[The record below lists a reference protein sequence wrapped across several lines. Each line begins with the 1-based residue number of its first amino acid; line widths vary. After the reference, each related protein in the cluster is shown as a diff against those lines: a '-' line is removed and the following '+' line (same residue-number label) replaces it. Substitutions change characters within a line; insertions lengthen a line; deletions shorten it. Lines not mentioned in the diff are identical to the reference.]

1 MRFPFESENVVGKKD
16 VNSWG
21 DFLRPLQT
29 SSHTVKRL
37 VFMRLLVAFV
47 TLARSPRALS
57 AASQHYNYRTKC
69 EKYIPSFFFFQIQI
83 SGSL

>member
-1 MRFPFESENVVGKKD
+1 MRFPFESENVVDKKD

-37 VFMRLLVAFV
+37 VLFMRLLVAFV
-47 TLARSPRALS
+47 MFEVP
-57 AASQHYNYRTKC
+57 
-69 EKYIPSFFFFQIQI
+69 
-83 SGSL
+83 

>member
-1 MRFPFESENVVGKKD
+1 MRFPLQPENVVDKKD

-37 VFMRLLVAFV
+37 IFMRLLVAFV
-47 TLARSPRALS
+47 TLALRPLE
-57 AASQHYNYRTKC
+57 H
-69 EKYIPSFFFFQIQI
+69 
-83 SGSL
+83 

>member
-1 MRFPFESENVVGKKD
+1 MRFPLQPENVVDKKD

-37 VFMRLLVAFV
+37 IFMRLLVAFV
-47 TLARSPRALS
+47 TLALRSLE
-57 AASQHYNYRTKC
+57 H
-69 EKYIPSFFFFQIQI
+69 
-83 SGSL
+83 